1 MLKIYQPQSSLVIT
15 IWTKMIRLFLLITLL
30 LSIITI
36 VNGLQQ
42 SSTTVTSSSS
52 DDDSDQMTDQM
63 KQMRRNEVSKALLLL
78 KKHSIVGSNA
88 KIVLKNNGRHLLVDP
103 SERIRIVSS
112 HLSKKSSSSS
122 SSSSPKSS
130 KSFKSLNHKKESHN
144 KIEKQRTKKSS
155 RTNRKASTTNNASSS
170 SSSSS
175 SNSKDQL
182 SKASRSIPSISVE
195 SVQRNIMRRAASKS
209 PTVIDSLMGQH
220 MLRDI
225 TKIVTT
231 IIHNKQA
238 SSLVE
243 LSDLITETL
252 NERYGQHWHTIS
264 VASPKEFPKSEA
276 TSSNHEILI
285 DTILSNQNQLDSL
298 THVAVDDHQK
308 SAIFYVTFDFGRM
321 LRIFIF
327 K

>member
-1 MLKIYQPQSSLVIT
+1 MLKNYHHQQQQQLSTLSIMMAKFL
-15 IWTKMIRLFLLITLL
+15 RLFLLLTIL
-30 LSIITI
+30 LSIITL
-36 VNGLQQ
+36 VNGLQ
-42 SSTTVTSSSS
+42 STMSSSM
-52 DDDSDQMTDQM
+52 DDDNDSMTDQM

-112 HLSKKSSSSS
+112 HLSKKSTSSTTSSKSKSLKLNKKDNNSNKSEKQRMKKSNRNHRKSSSS
-122 SSSSPKSS
+122 S
-130 KSFKSLNHKKESHN
+130 
-144 KIEKQRTKKSS
+144 
-155 RTNRKASTTNNASSS
+155 TTASSS
-170 SSSSS
+170 SSL

-195 SVQRNIMRRAASKS
+195 SVQRNIMRRASSKS

-220 MLRDI
+220 MLKDI
-225 TKIVTT
+225 TEIITT
-231 IIHNKQA
+231 IIRNKQA

-252 NERYGQHWHTIS
+252 NERYGPHWHTIS
-264 VASPKEFPKSEA
+264 VASPKEFPQSES
-276 TSSNHEILI
+276 TSSNHEILL
-285 DTILSNQNQLDSL
+285 DTILSNHNQIDSL

>member
-1 MLKIYQPQSSLVIT
+1 MLKNYHHQQQQQLPTLSIMMAKFL
-15 IWTKMIRLFLLITLL
+15 RLFLLLTIL
-30 LSIITI
+30 LSIITL
-36 VNGLQQ
+36 VNGLQ
-42 SSTTVTSSSS
+42 STMSSSM
-52 DDDSDQMTDQM
+52 DDDNDSMTDQM

-112 HLSKKSSSSS
+112 HLSKKSTSSTTSSKSKSLKLNKKDNNSNKSEKQRMKKSNRNHRKSSSS
-122 SSSSPKSS
+122 S
-130 KSFKSLNHKKESHN
+130 
-144 KIEKQRTKKSS
+144 
-155 RTNRKASTTNNASSS
+155 TTASSS
-170 SSSSS
+170 SL

-195 SVQRNIMRRAASKS
+195 SVQRNIMRRASSKS

-220 MLRDI
+220 MLKDI
-225 TKIVTT
+225 TEIITT
-231 IIHNKQA
+231 IIRNKQA

-252 NERYGQHWHTIS
+252 NERYGPHWHTIS
-264 VASPKEFPKSEA
+264 VASPKEFPQSES
-276 TSSNHEILI
+276 TSSNHEILL
-285 DTILSNQNQLDSL
+285 DTILSNHNQIDSL

>member
-1 MLKIYQPQSSLVIT
+1 MLFSGKHHH
-15 IWTKMIRLFLLITLL
+15 
-30 LSIITI
+30 
-36 VNGLQQ
+36 QQ
-42 SSTTVTSSSS
+42 
-52 DDDSDQMTDQM
+52 QWGG
-63 KQMRRNEVSKALLLL
+63 K
-78 KKHSIVGSNA
+78 
-88 KIVLKNNGRHLLVDP
+88 
-103 SERIRIVSS
+103 
-112 HLSKKSSSSS
+112 
-122 SSSSPKSS
+122 
-130 KSFKSLNHKKESHN
+130 
-144 KIEKQRTKKSS
+144 
-155 RTNRKASTTNNASSS
+155 
-170 SSSSS
+170 
-175 SNSKDQL
+175 
-182 SKASRSIPSISVE
+182 KASRSIPSISVE